1 MPNWSKTSSTSE
13 RLKEAMRIR
22 QLKQADLSRA
32 TGLAKG
38 GISNYVTGRYEPK
51 SDVISKLAKALNCS
65 EMWLWGYDVPM
76 ERQVQKKLSPEER
89 ELSEGEKMLLDLYN
103 RVSDETKE
111 VLVTMLSN
119 FDKIPTDKQR
129 FVLEMIR
136 VALGN
141 QK

>member
-1 MPNWSKTSSTSE
+1 MPSWSKTSSTSE

-22 QLKQADLSRA
+22 QLKQADLSRL

-76 ERQVQKKLSPEER
+76 DRVSNTPPKEP
-89 ELSEGEKMLLDLYN
+89 ELSEGEKMLLDLF
-103 RVSDETKE
+103 RGVPE
-111 VLVTMLSN
+111 
-119 FDKIPTDKQR
+119 DKQTL
-129 FVLEMIR
+129 VLQMIR
-136 VALGN
+136 AALGS
-141 QK
+141 QE

>member
-1 MPNWSKTSSTSE
+1 MPSWSKTSSTSE

-22 QLKQADLSRA
+22 QLKQADLSRL

-51 SDVISKLAKALNCS
+51 SDVINKLAKALNCS

-76 ERQVQKKLSPEER
+76 ERQVQNTVSHED
-89 ELSEGEKMLLDLYN
+89 EGEKLWMELYY
-103 RVSDETKE
+103 RLSDETKE
-111 VLVTMLSN
+111 VLITTLMK
-119 FDKIPTDKQR
+119 FDKAPADTQQLALD
-129 FVLEMIR
+129 LIR
-136 VALGN
+136 VALGD

>member
-1 MPNWSKTSSTSE
+1 MPSWSKTSSTSE

-22 QLKQADLSRA
+22 QLKQADLSRL

-51 SDVISKLAKALNCS
+51 SDVINKLAKALNCS

-76 ERQVQKKLSPEER
+76 DRVNNSSPEETV
-89 ELSEGEKMLLDLYN
+89 LSEGEKMWLELYR
-103 RVSDETKE
+103 RVSDETR
-111 VLVTMLSN
+111 VTLTKMMCSFEKLPV
-119 FDKIPTDKQR
+119 DRQQLALD
-129 FVLEMIR
+129 LIR
-136 VALGN
+136 VALGD

>member
-1 MPNWSKTSSTSE
+1 MPSWSKTSSTSE

-22 QLKQADLSRA
+22 QLKQADLARI

-76 ERQVQKKLSPEER
+76 ERQKNSPTEEP
-89 ELSEGEKMLLDLYN
+89 ELSEGEKMWLELYN
-103 RVSDETKE
+103 RVSEETR
-111 VLVTMLSN
+111 VTLTKMMCSFEKL
-119 FDKIPTDKQR
+119 PAERQR
-129 FVLEMIR
+129 LALDLIR
-136 VALGN
+136 VALGD